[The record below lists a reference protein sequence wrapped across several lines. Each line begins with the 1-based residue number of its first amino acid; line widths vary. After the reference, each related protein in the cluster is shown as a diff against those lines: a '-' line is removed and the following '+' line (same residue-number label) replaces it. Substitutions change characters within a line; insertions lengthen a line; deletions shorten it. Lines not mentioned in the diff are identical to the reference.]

1 MQHLYNRIV
10 EKQAI
15 KMEAYVA
22 VHRKM
27 LLLIY
32 TLWKKSEVYN
42 TSIKFLE
49 QPVEAALKIIWLLS
63 QNVWRRQFVKQA
75 E

>member
-1 MQHLYNRIV
+1 MQHLYYRIV

-15 KMEAYVA
+15 KMEAYVG

-32 TLWKKSEVYN
+32 TLWKKSEVYDL
-42 TSIKFLE
+42 SIRF
-49 QPVEAALKIIWLLS
+49 
-63 QNVWRRQFVKQA
+63 
-75 E
+75 